1 MMYDV
6 MMYMKKRKN
15 SVILMILILIAAACY
30 FTWQRYKW
38 NHPPYSPEINS
49 VLFMAGGNRS
59 ELEKVLKHYS
69 RNPSDSLKLRAAEFL
84 IANMQ
89 DKVSKYYDAPLE
101 NVATV
106 LLRWTSSSDKQL
118 VKDTYGLGELIV
130 REDVKYITG
139 DYLIENIELAFKVWQ
154 EQPWG
159 KHIPF
164 DAFCEDILPYR
175 ENTEPLENWRAK
187 ALASFQNINLSFKG
201 QPDIS
206 AVEACTQVNKSL
218 PQFRIDKD
226 FLPMSYS
233 MLMATTRS
241 TCYGISAATIFAMRA
256 LGIPVTQDYT
266 PLYPYSNTRHSWN
279 AVRDSSGK
287 YISFAGTE
295 IPPGEPHQG
304 NTFTQPK
311 VYRRTFG
318 VQNFITEDI
327 SVIPPI
333 FRDSYFKDVSSEY
346 PNFGSVKAPVNVPR
360 PAGASEEYVYLAM
373 LTIDERW
380 EIVARGKSDGT
391 SVLFPD
397 LGYRIVYL
405 PVYYLNDMMMPAGNP
420 FRLDIVGNVR
430 FFETSTTE
438 FDILSLSDIKAFNT
452 ATIDI
457 WRTRMLKA
465 RFEGYNKSDFS
476 DSTILHTISKLPD
489 GFSYTSVKLN
499 SAKKFRYVRYR
510 PPGDSYC
517 NVAEIGIYGSD
528 GKKLSGV
535 PTGNKISNSENDEQA
550 NINNVF
556 DDDLTTF
563 YNALGAWVGLDFGEP
578 KQISEIRYFPRNDN
592 CEIFYWNDA
601 GWQSLGTLNVN
612 NPKLKVPRGALL
624 RLKNIVRTTIHE
636 DRVFFLHN
644 GFQDIN

>member
-1 MMYDV
+1 
-6 MMYMKKRKN
+6 MKKIKN
-15 SVILMILILIAAACY
+15 SVVSAILILLALFAGY
-30 FTWQRYKW
+30 FTWQCYKW
-38 NHPPYSPEINS
+38 NHPPYSAEINS

-84 IANMQ
+84 IANMP
-89 DKVSKYYDAPLE
+89 DKVSRYYDAPLE
-101 NVATV
+101 NVATA
-106 LLRWTSSSDKQL
+106 LLRWTSSSNKQL

-154 EQPWG
+154 EQPWC
-159 KHIPF
+159 KYIPF
-164 DAFCEDILPYR
+164 DVFCEDILPYR
-175 ENTEPLENWRAK
+175 VSTEPLENWRVK
-187 ALASFQNINLSFKG
+187 ALTSFYDIYLSFKG

-206 AVEACTQVNKSL
+206 AVEACTQVNKLL

-241 TCYGISAATIFAMRA
+241 TCYGIAAATIFAMRA

-266 PLYPYSNTRHSWN
+266 PLYPYSNLRHSWN

-304 NTFTQPK
+304 NTYIQSK

-327 SVIPPI
+327 SVIPPV

-346 PNFGSVKAPVNVPR
+346 PNFDSVRAPVNVPR

-373 LTIDERW
+373 LTMDERW
-380 EIVARGKSDGT
+380 EIIARSKSDGT
-391 SVLFPD
+391 TVLFPD
-397 LGYRIVYL
+397 LGYKIVYL
-405 PVYYLNDMMMPAGNP
+405 PVYYVNDMMMPAGNP
-420 FRLDIVGNVR
+420 FRLDSVGNVR

-438 FDILSLSDIKAFNT
+438 YDTFSLSDIKAFKI
-452 ATIDI
+452 ATVDI
-457 WRTRMLKA
+457 WSTRMLKGV
-465 RFEGYNKSDFS
+465 FEGANKSDFS
-476 DSTILHTISKLPD
+476 DSTALYTISKLPA
-489 GFSYTSVKLN
+489 GFGYTRVKLH
-499 SAKKFRYVRYR
+499 SANKFRYIRYR
-510 PPGDSYC
+510 PPKGSYC

-535 PTGNKISNSENDEQA
+535 PIGNKSANIENDELA

-556 DDDLTTF
+556 DEDLTTF
-563 YNALGAWVGLDFGEP
+563 YNALGAWVGLDLGEP
-578 KQISEIRYFPRNDN
+578 KQISEIQYFPRNDN
-592 CEIFYWNDA
+592 CEVFYWNGA
-601 GWQSLGTLNVN
+601 GWQLVGKLNIN
-612 NPKLKVPRGALL
+612 NPKLKVPHGALL
-624 RLKNIVRTTIHE
+624 RLKNVLRTAIHE

-644 GFQDIN
+644 GFQEISL